1 MSDPTRDHK
10 SIAQASDYC
19 PGIDVHCS
27 SGVFNK
33 AFYLLSTTEG
43 WSAKKA
49 FEVFLTANR

>member
-33 AFYLLSTTEG
+33 AFFLLSTTEG